1 MPDPDEFLFGS
12 ARGFGGDQTTI
23 DWGTSQVLPSSID
36 DRRTQREESRPL
48 EADDLGLD
56 FGDDLTTTAAVDRSI
71 EVGRRAETAR
81 PDEPTFFDDDLGLD
95 LGLDEPTR
103 DTILPTAEEPAFFPE
118 DDDMPMGGIEIEE
131 SNANALARAVT
142 PRRERDSLSPM
153 TELGADQQDEL
164 ERTFQLQQGDDVDE
178 TEVQAQQRVKRRK
191 VLTADATTELAGS
204 QMRAQESDRSKI
216 LKAPMY
222 LPRDPMLLA
231 LMNMQRTGGFVSNI
245 LGDGRSL
252 GWAPELRGILSLEVV
267 RRAGDLKRKRE
278 SGIPVLEIPEDEE
291 EEEEEV
297 AAAAAEEEEDVQA
310 SEPFA
315 GDVSGPVFQ
324 GSDDIPGAEDVP
336 GLEED
341 LPEDLPITGSPG
353 PAFDETTIPPVYPAD
368 SGPISLGTKHTVH
381 MLRERFG
388 AENGEAPS
396 HSTRAQQSVLFTE
409 LCPES
414 RTSRE
419 DATKLFFETL
429 VLGTKD
435 AIKVEQNL
443 DDGLGGPIRIRGKRG
458 LWGDWAEMGV
468 GNTQSQAQEVPV
480 VEAEA

>member
-1 MPDPDEFLFGS
+1 MPDPDEFLFGPS
-12 ARGFGGDQTTI
+12 RGFGGDTTI

-36 DRRTQREESRPL
+36 DRRSSQREESQPL
-48 EADDLGLD
+48 QADDLRLD
-56 FGDDLTTTAAVDRSI
+56 LGDDLTTPAPADRSI
-71 EVGRRAETAR
+71 EIGRRAESAR

-103 DTILPTAEEPAFFPE
+103 DTILPTAEEPAFLPE
-118 DDDMPMGGIEIEE
+118 DDDMPMGGIDIEE

-142 PRRERDSLSPM
+142 PRRDRDSLSPM
-153 TELGADQQDEL
+153 TELGADEQAEL
-164 ERTFQLQQGDDVDE
+164 ERTFQLENGEDIDE
-178 TEVQAQQRVKRRK
+178 TEIQAQQRVKRRK
-191 VLTADATTELAGS
+191 VLPADLTTELAGS
-204 QMRAQESDRSKI
+204 QMRAQENDRSKI

-231 LMNMQRTGGFVSNI
+231 LMNMQRTGGFISNI
-245 LGDGRSL
+245 LGDGRSA
-252 GWAPELRGILSLEVV
+252 GWAPELRGILSMAVV

-278 SGIPVLEIPEDEE
+278 SGVPGLEIPEE
-291 EEEEEV
+291 EEEEEEQQV
-297 AAAAAEEEEDVQA
+297 AEIQA
-310 SEPFA
+310 PESLS
-315 GDVSGPVFQ
+315 GDVSGPVFP
-324 GSDDIPGAEDVP
+324 GSDDVPGAEDVP

-341 LPEDLPITGSPG
+341 LPEDLPMAGSPG
-353 PAFDETTIPPVYPAD
+353 PAFDETTMPAVHPAD
-368 SGPISLGTKHTVH
+368 SGPVSLGTKHTVH

-396 HSTRAQQSVLFTE
+396 PSTRAQQSVLFTE
-409 LCPES
+409 LCPET